1 MTTTY
6 VTRGPV
12 PVQQTTY
19 ITTGPQQISTTY
31 VTTGRQPP
39 PPPPPQATVVVTA
52 PNNRR
57 WATAAQTQS
66 GTAAT
71 LLFVYAGM
79 DMAQS
84 LGWNL
89 SPNYVNYFSTLEFQ
103 YSWFI
108 GVIIGTVVAAI
119 TASFL
124 PKIVFYGL
132 GGVMNLID
140 AIIFVSAPYQY
151 ESILAARYVGGVGIG
166 LITVPFLIHSA
177 EIASSTNRGTCCA
190 LEQYGLAL
198 GVAIQV
204 IYDSQWTQ
212 NLGMTINRVHGI
224 FGIVFAA
231 ISLGSLA
238 MTIDSP
244 IFYIRQN
251 QEQKA
256 RASVKQLMGAFWT
269 REGGEVAYDEA
280 KLYVVEG
287 SSQGVGEQLKESMM
301 PFLKLLFFRCFVAF
315 TFSMPLSISMEWTTY
330 FVEGSTYSWPTII
343 FGILRLIGALITFAV
358 LDTVGRKFVSLLG
371 LMCMAG
377 LMLGMAGVYGDYA
390 HVADPYFMWQVCRLG
405 MAFQFFAG
413 LFICSS
419 SVYLGEAFP
428 MRVKP
433 FLIGLIVCLEQ
444 VIHIIVIIT
453 FATTPEFYYTYFV
466 AVGIIMVIGLVAFAV
481 LMPETRGLTLRQA
494 GERFRRVHDV
504 MAY

>member
-6 VTRGPV
+6 VTAGPV

-19 ITTGPQQISTTY
+19 ITTGPQIQTTY
-31 VTTGRQPP
+31 VTNVRQPP
-39 PPPPPQATVVVTA
+39 PPPPPQTTVVITQS
-52 PNNRR
+52 NGR
-57 WATAAQTQS
+57 WATPSQTQS

-79 DMAQS
+79 DMAQG

-89 SPNYVNYFSTLEFQ
+89 TTIPAFGTLEFQ

-124 PKIVFYGL
+124 PKAVFYGL

-177 EIASSTNRGTCCA
+177 EIASSSNRGTCCA

-204 IYDSQWTQ
+204 IYDSQWSVS
-212 NLGMTINRVHGI
+212 LGMTINRVHGI
-224 FGIVFAA
+224 FGIVFTA
-231 ISLGSLA
+231 IALGSVA
-238 MTIDSP
+238 ITIDSP

-256 RASVKQLMGAFWT
+256 RASVKQLMGVFWT
-269 REGGEVAYDEA
+269 REAGDRVYDEA

-287 SSQGVGEQLKESMM
+287 SSQGVGEQLKESIM
-301 PFLKLLFFRCFVAF
+301 PFLKLLLFRCFVAF
-315 TFSMPLSISMEWTTY
+315 TFSIPLSESLVETTQL
-330 FVEGSTYSWPTII
+330 VEGSTYSWPTII
-343 FGILRLIGALITFAV
+343 FGILRLIGALITFGI
-358 LDTVGRKFVSLLG
+358 LDTAGRKFVSLLG

-390 HVADPYFMWQVCRLG
+390 HFVDDYFMWQVCRLG

-433 FLIGLIVCLEQ
+433 FLIGLIVCMEQ
-444 VIHIIVIIT
+444 VIHIIVIVKFT
-453 FATTPEFYYTYFV
+453 PFAEFFYTYFV

>member
-6 VTRGPV
+6 VTGGPV
-12 PVQQTTY
+12 PIQQTTY
-19 ITTGPQQISTTY
+19 ISTGPQQFQTTY
-31 VTTGRQPP
+31 VTSGRQPP
-39 PPPPPQATVVVTA
+39 PPPPPAATVVITTT
-52 PNNRR
+52 NNRR
-57 WATAAQTQS
+57 WANGAQTQA
-66 GTAAT
+66 GTAAS

-79 DMAQS
+79 DMAQG

-89 SPNYVNYFSTLEFQ
+89 TQIFSTTLEFQ

-108 GVIIGTVVAAI
+108 GVIIGTVVAAA
-119 TASFL
+119 TASFV
-124 PKIVFYGL
+124 PKIAFYGL

-140 AIIFVSAPYQY
+140 AIIFVSAPYEY

-166 LITVPFLIHSA
+166 LITVPFLIQSA
-177 EIASSTNRGTCCA
+177 EIASSTNRGTCSA

-204 IYDSQWTQ
+204 IYDSQWTTD
-212 NLGMTINRVHGI
+212 LGMSINRVHGI

-231 ISLGSLA
+231 IALGSVA
-238 MTIDSP
+238 ITIDSP

-256 RASVKQLMGAFWT
+256 RAIVKQLLGSFWS
-269 REGGEVAYDEA
+269 REAEDQAYDEA

-287 SSQGVGEQLKESMM
+287 SSQGVIEQLGGSVM
-301 PFLKLLFFRCFVAF
+301 PFLKLLLFRCFVAF
-315 TFSMPLSISMEWTTY
+315 TFSMPLSISMEMTSY
-330 FVEGSTYSWPTII
+330 LVEGSTYSWPTIV
-343 FGILRLIGALITFAV
+343 FGIVRLIGSLITFAV

-377 LMLGMAGVYGDYA
+377 LMLGMAGVYGNYA
-390 HVADPYFMWQVCRLG
+390 HMFDYYYMWQVCRLG

-444 VIHIIVIIT
+444 VVHIIVIVT
-453 FATTPEFYYTYFV
+453 FTTTADFFYTYFV
-466 AVGIIMVIGLVAFAV
+466 TVGIIMVVGLVAFAV

>member
-6 VTRGPV
+6 VTAGPV

-19 ITTGPQQISTTY
+19 ISTGPQQTTY
-31 VTTGRQPP
+31 ITNGRQQQPP
-39 PPPPPQATVVVTA
+39 PPPPPTTVVITTQS
-52 PNNRR
+52 NSR
-57 WATAAQTQS
+57 WATPSQTQS

-79 DMAQS
+79 DMAQG

-89 SPNYVNYFSTLEFQ
+89 TAVFANTLEFQ

-108 GVIIGTVVAAI
+108 GVIIGAVVSAI
-119 TASFL
+119 TSAFL

-140 AIIFVSAPYQY
+140 AIIFVSAPYEY

-166 LITVPFLIHSA
+166 LVTVPFLIHSA

-204 IYDSQWTQ
+204 IYDSQWAQ
-212 NLGMTINRVHGI
+212 GLGMTINRVHGI
-224 FGIVFAA
+224 FGIVFSA
-231 ISLGSLA
+231 IALGSVA
-238 MTIDSP
+238 ITIDSP

-256 RASVKQLMGAFWT
+256 RASVKQLMGSYWT
-269 REGGEVAYDEA
+269 REAGDRAYDEA

-287 SSQGVGEQLKESMM
+287 SAQGVGEQLGESMM
-301 PFLKLLFFRCFVAF
+301 PFLKLLLFRCFVAF
-315 TFSMPLSISMEWTTY
+315 TFSVPLSYSILTTTEL
-330 FVEGSTYSWPTII
+330 VEGTQYSWPTII
-343 FGILRLIGALITFAV
+343 FGLLRLIGALITFAV

-377 LMLGMAGVYGDYA
+377 LMLGMAGVYGDYV
-390 HVADPYFMWQVCRLG
+390 HIFDYYFMWQVCRLG

-413 LFICSS
+413 FFICSS
-419 SVYLGEAFP
+419 SAYLGEAFP

-444 VIHIIVIIT
+444 VIHIIVIVKFVPT
-453 FATTPEFYYTYFV
+453 AESFYTYFV

>member
-6 VTRGPV
+6 VTGGPV

-19 ITTGPQQISTTY
+19 ITTGPQPIQTTY
-31 VTTGRQPP
+31 ITNGRQPP
-39 PPPPPQATVVVTA
+39 PPPPPTTVVITTES
-52 PNNRR
+52 NRR
-57 WATAAQTQS
+57 WATPSQTQS

-79 DMAQS
+79 DMAQG

-89 SPNYVNYFSTLEFQ
+89 TSVFANTLELQ

-119 TASFL
+119 TTGFL
-124 PKIVFYGL
+124 PKVVFYGL

-177 EIASSTNRGTCCA
+177 EIASSSNRGTCSA

-212 NLGMTINRVHGI
+212 YLGMSSNRVHGI
-224 FGIVFAA
+224 FGIVFTA
-231 ISLGSLA
+231 IALGSVA
-238 MTIDSP
+238 ITIDSP

-251 QEQKA
+251 QEQRA
-256 RASVKQLMGAFWT
+256 RNSVKQLMGAFWS
-269 REGGEVAYDEA
+269 REAGDQAYDEA

-287 SSQGVGEQLKESMM
+287 SSQGVGEQLGESMM

-315 TFSMPLSISMEWTTY
+315 TFSVPLSDSMVETTI
-330 FVEGSTYSWPTII
+330 FEEGSTYSWPTII
-343 FGILRLIGALITFAV
+343 YAILRLIGALITFGI

-390 HVADPYFMWQVCRLG
+390 HITNPYFMWQVCRLG

-413 LFICSS
+413 LYVCSTS
-419 SVYLGEAFP
+419 CYLGEAFP

-444 VIHIIVIIT
+444 VIHIIVIVKFEPT
-453 FATTPEFYYTYFV
+453 AESFYTYFV

-481 LMPETRGLTLRQA
+481 LMPETRGLSLRKA

>member
-6 VTRGPV
+6 VTAGPV

-19 ITTGPQQISTTY
+19 ITTGPAPVQTTY
-31 VTTGRQPP
+31 VTNGRLPP
-39 PPPPPQATVVVTA
+39 PPPPPQTTVVITQS
-52 PNNRR
+52 NGR
-57 WATAAQTQS
+57 WATPSQTQS
-66 GTAAT
+66 GTAAA

-79 DMAQS
+79 DMAQG

-89 SPNYVNYFSTLEFQ
+89 TTIPAFGTLEFQ

-124 PKIVFYGL
+124 PKAVFYGL

-177 EIASSTNRGTCCA
+177 EIASSSNRGTCCA

-204 IYDSQWTQ
+204 IYDSQWSPS
-212 NLGMTINRVHGI
+212 LGMTINRVHGI
-224 FGIVFAA
+224 FGIVFTA
-231 ISLGSLA
+231 IALGSVA
-238 MTIDSP
+238 ITIDSP

-256 RASVKQLMGAFWT
+256 RASVKQLMGVFWT
-269 REGGEVAYDEA
+269 REAGDQAYDEA

-287 SSQGVGEQLKESMM
+287 SSQGVGEQLKDSMM
-301 PFLKLLFFRCFVAF
+301 PFLKLLLFRCFVAF
-315 TFSMPLSISMEWTTY
+315 TFSIPLSESMVETTQL
-330 FVEGSTYSWPTII
+330 VEGTTYSWPTVI
-343 FGILRLIGALITFAV
+343 FAVLRLIGALLTFGI
-358 LDTVGRKFVSLLG
+358 LDTAGRKFVSLLG

-390 HVADPYFMWQVCRLG
+390 HFVDDYFMWQVCRLG

-413 LFICSS
+413 LFVCSS

-433 FLIGLIVCLEQ
+433 FLIGLIVCMEQ
-444 VIHIIVIIT
+444 VIHIIVIVKFT
-453 FATTPEFYYTYFV
+453 PFAEFFYTYFV

>member
-6 VTRGPV
+6 VTAGPV

-19 ITTGPQQISTTY
+19 ISTGPQQFQTTY
-31 VTTGRQPP
+31 VTNGRPP
-39 PPPPPQATVVVTA
+39 PPPPPPTTVVITTT
-52 PNNRR
+52 NNRR
-57 WATAAQTQS
+57 WATPAQTQS

-79 DMAQS
+79 DMAQG

-89 SPNYVNYFSTLEFQ
+89 TPIWANTLEFQ

-108 GVIIGTVVAAI
+108 GVIIGAVVSAI

-124 PKIVFYGL
+124 PKMVFYGL

-140 AIIFVSAPYQY
+140 AIIFVSAPYEY

-177 EIASSTNRGTCCA
+177 EIASSSNRGTCCA

-198 GVAIQV
+198 GVTIQV
-204 IYDSQWTQ
+204 VYDSQWTQ
-212 NLGMTINRVHGI
+212 DLGMTINRVHGI
-224 FGIVFAA
+224 FGIVFTA
-231 ISLGSLA
+231 IALGSVA
-238 MTIDSP
+238 ITIDSP

-256 RASVKQLMGAFWT
+256 RNSVKQLMGAFWT
-269 REGGEVAYDEA
+269 REGGDIAYEEA

-287 SSQGVGEQLKESMM
+287 SSQGVGEQLGDSLM
-301 PFLKLLFFRCFVAF
+301 PFLKLLLFRCFVAF
-315 TFSMPLSISMEWTTY
+315 SFSMPLSYSMIATTD

-343 FGILRLIGALITFAV
+343 FAVLRLVGALITFGV

-377 LMLGMAGVYGDYA
+377 LMLGMAGVYGDYSN
-390 HVADPYFMWQVCRLG
+390 VTSDYFMWQVCRLG

-413 LFICSS
+413 LFVCSS

-433 FLIGLIVCLEQ
+433 FLIGLIVCIEQ
-444 VIHIIVIIT
+444 VIHIIVIVK
-453 FATTPEFYYTYFV
+453 FEATAEFLYTYFV
-466 AVGIIMVIGLVAFAV
+466 AVGIILVIGLVAFAV

>member
-6 VTRGPV
+6 VTTGQV
-12 PVQQTTY
+12 PVQQTTFITTGPQQIQTTY
-19 ITTGPQQISTTY
+19 ITTGRP
-31 VTTGRQPP
+31 QPP
-39 PPPPPQATVVVTA
+39 PPPTTTVVVTA
-52 PNNRR
+52 PTTGR
-57 WATAAQTQS
+57 WATGAQTQS
-66 GTAAT
+66 GTAACF
-71 LLFVYAGM
+71 LFVYAGM

-84 LGWNL
+84 LGWSSL
-89 SPNYVNYFSTLEFQ
+89 FTTTTLEFQ

-108 GVIIGTVVAAI
+108 GVIIGAVVSAV
-119 TASFL
+119 TSSFL
-124 PKIVFYGL
+124 PKMVFYGL

-140 AIIFVSAPYQY
+140 AIIFVSAPYEY

-177 EIASSTNRGTCCA
+177 EISSSSNRGSCSA
-190 LEQYGLAL
+190 MEQYGLAL

-212 NLGMTINRVHGI
+212 SLDMTINRVHGI
-224 FGIVFAA
+224 FGIVFTAVA
-231 ISLGSLA
+231 LGSLA
-238 MTIDSP
+238 VSTESP

-256 RASVKQLMGAFWT
+256 RASLKRLMGGYWT
-269 REGGEVAYDEA
+269 QENGERAYNEA

-287 SSQGVGEQLKESMM
+287 SSQGVGEQLGESLM
-301 PFLKLLFFRCFVAF
+301 PFIKLLLFRCFVAF
-315 TFSMPLSISMEWTTY
+315 SFSLPLSLSMLS
-330 FVEGSTYSWPTII
+330 STYEVENTTIAWPPVI
-343 FGILRLIGALITFAV
+343 FGILRLIGALITIGL
-358 LDTVGRKFVSLLG
+358 LDPVGRKFVSLLG

-377 LMLGMAGVYGDYA
+377 LMLGMAGVYGDYSNI
-390 HVADPYFMWQVCRLG
+390 ADPYYMWQVCRLG

-444 VIHIIVIIT
+444 VIHIIVIVS
-453 FATTPEFYYTYFV
+453 FNLGANYFYGYFV
-466 AVGIIMVIGLVAFAV
+466 AVGIILVVGLVAFAV
-481 LMPETRGLTLRQA
+481 VMPETRGMTLRQA